1 MMIPKQS
8 NKQGT
13 TLMNINFGRLAS
25 RLAAVAEGEV
35 HVDKPLAPYTS
46 YKIGG
51 PTALWV
57 EPTTENGV
65 GRVLEIVDSTGVPLF
80 VLGRGSNVLISDQGW
95 NGVTLY
101 LGDNLSGW
109 EFKHHE
115 ATVLAGTRLMDL
127 TRWTV
132 AQGLAGLEL
141 LAGIPGGVGG
151 ALRMNAGAFGQ
162 EIESVTVSVSGYRRN
177 GSRLQVDRSDI
188 DFSYRR
194 VPNLEDVII
203 TAGRFRF
210 ENFDAAKLKTRME
223 DILALRAKKQPLK
236 FPSCGSVFKRP
247 AGYYAGALIEEA
259 GLKGERVGGAMVSRK
274 HAGFI
279 LNVANAAAADVYALI
294 RIIEKRVLE
303 RFGVRL
309 DREVKLIGEFES
321 LNL

>member
-1 MMIPKQS
+1 
-8 NKQGT
+8 
-13 TLMNINFGRLAS
+13 MNIDFGELAS

-35 HVDKPLAPYTS
+35 HIDHPLAPYTS

-57 EPTTENGV
+57 APTTENGV

-80 VLGRGSNVLISDQGW
+80 VLGRGSNLLISDKGW

-109 EFKHHE
+109 EFKSHE

-127 TRWTV
+127 VRSTV
-132 AQGLAGLEL
+132 ARGLAGLEL

-151 ALRMNAGAFGQ
+151 ALRMNAGAFGR
-162 EIESVTVSVSGYRRN
+162 EIESVTAAVSGYRRN

-188 DFSYRR
+188 DFGYRR
-194 VPNLEDVII
+194 APDLEDIVI

-210 ENFDAAKLKTRME
+210 EKVDAAGLKTRME

-259 GLKGERVGGAMVSRK
+259 GLKGKRVGGAMVSRK

-294 RIIEKRVLE
+294 RMIEKMVLE

-309 DREVKLIGEFES
+309 EREVKLVGEF
-321 LNL
+321 

>member
-1 MMIPKQS
+1 
-8 NKQGT
+8 
-13 TLMNINFGRLAS
+13 MNINFGQLAS
-25 RLAAVAEGEV
+25 RLAAVAEGKV
-35 HVDKPLAPYTS
+35 DIDKPLAPYTS

-57 EPTTENGV
+57 EPATENGV
-65 GRVLEIVDSTGVPLF
+65 ARVLEIVASAGVPLF
-80 VLGRGSNVLISDQGW
+80 VLGRGSNLLISDRGW

-109 EFKHHE
+109 EFKHNE

-127 TRWTV
+127 IRWTV
-132 AQGLAGLEL
+132 AQGLAGLEH

-151 ALRMNAGAFGQ
+151 ALRMNAGAFGR
-162 EIESVTVSVSGYRRN
+162 EIENVTVSVSGYRLN
-177 GSRLQVDRSDI
+177 GSRRQVNRRDI
-188 DFSYRR
+188 DFGYRR
-194 VPNLEDVII
+194 VPNLEDMII

-210 ENFDAAKLKTRME
+210 ENFDAARLKTRME
-223 DILALRAKKQPLK
+223 DILAMRAQKQPLK

-309 DREVKLIGEFES
+309 EREVKLIGKFE
-321 LNL
+321 